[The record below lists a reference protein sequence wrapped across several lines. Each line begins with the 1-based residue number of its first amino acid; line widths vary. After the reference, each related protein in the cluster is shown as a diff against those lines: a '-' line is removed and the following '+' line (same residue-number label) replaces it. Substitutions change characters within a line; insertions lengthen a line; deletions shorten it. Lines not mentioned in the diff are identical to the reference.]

1 MSRTQFASGLLT
13 GVLLT
18 IPVAGLA
25 GDHSH
30 EGHSPGGDEPTAAAQ
45 PVAEP
50 RDEVAL
56 LVAKQRASYP
66 LTVCPVSGEELG
78 SMGDPIDFLHEGRLV
93 RFCCGTCEEQFTKN
107 PAKVLAEIDAAVVE
121 TQRDAYALET
131 CPISG
136 MKLGGM
142 GEPYDHVHG
151 TRLVRFCCGSCR
163 PKFDEDPEAA
173 MAKVDAA
180 LVEAQKATYPHTMC
194 PVTAEMPNDA
204 MGEPYDILYG
214 TRLVRLCCEACVG
227 EFWKSPEK
235 YVAMLEE
242 PTPE

>member
-1 MSRTQFASGLLT
+1 MSRTQFTSGLLA

-18 IPVAGLA
+18 IPFAALA

-56 LVAKQRASYP
+56 LIAKQRASYP

-78 SMGDPIDFLHEGRLV
+78 S
-93 RFCCGTCEEQFTKN
+93 
-107 PAKVLAEIDAAVVE
+107 LAEIDAAVVE